1 MEMGTDDIYLTQDG
15 ADRLKKELEILTG
28 PRRREIADRLRFAVQ
43 QGDLSEN
50 ADYISAKEDQAF
62 LEGKIL
68 ELEETLRRAVII
80 GDSPSL
86 DAVDIGNTVIVL
98 IADEVKR
105 TFRVVGTKEADPRNG
120 LISHQSPYGQ
130 ALLGKRVGDVARANT
145 PGGMVDLKVL
155 EIS

>member
-1 MEMGTDDIYLTQDG
+1 MSSNDIYLTQEG
-15 ADRLKKELEILTG
+15 ADKLKKELESLIG
-28 PRRREIADRLRFAVQ
+28 PGRRAIADRLRFAVS

-68 ELEETLRRAVII
+68 ELEETLRRATII
-80 GDSPSL
+80 GETTSL
-86 DAVDIGNTVIVL
+86 DSIDIGSTVIVL
-98 IADEVKR
+98 LSDDVKQ

-130 ALLGKRVGDVARANT
+130 ALLGKRVGDVARADT
-145 PGGMVDLKVL
+145 PGGVVELKVL
-155 EIS
+155 EIR

>member
-1 MEMGTDDIYLTQDG
+1 MNKEDIYLTEEG
-15 ADRLKKELEILTG
+15 ADKIRKELEILTG
-28 PRRREIADRLRFAVQ
+28 PRRREIADRLRFAIQ

-68 ELEETLRRAVII
+68 ELEETIRRAIII
-80 GDSPSL
+80 GETTSL
-86 DAVDIGNTVIVL
+86 DSIDIGSTVIVQL
-98 IADEVKR
+98 AGDDKL

-145 PGGMVDLKVL
+145 PGGIVELKVL
-155 EIS
+155 EIR